1 MPHPS
6 TFMRQHVPVQVSEDI
21 RLLKIDVEGFE
32 GLALNGA
39 TALFKQHKIHYILSE
54 VSPCNMKQLTGITL
68 SQYLHALHQQGFD
81 VYLVDYS
88 GDTRNE
94 RAAAGKPA
102 PALLAGAELVRIIEE
117 AGPLKKESLRNH
129 LIRPE
134 KIDAFSLDMECG
146 QVCLSPSNRVCPR
159 KHDE

>member
-1 MPHPS
+1 
-6 TFMRQHVPVQVSEDI
+6 MRQHVPVQVSEHI

-39 TALFKQHKIHYILSE
+39 TAHFKQHKIDYILSE

-68 SQYLHALHQQGFD
+68 SQYLHTLHQQGFD

-94 RAAAGKPA
+94 RAAAARGKPA